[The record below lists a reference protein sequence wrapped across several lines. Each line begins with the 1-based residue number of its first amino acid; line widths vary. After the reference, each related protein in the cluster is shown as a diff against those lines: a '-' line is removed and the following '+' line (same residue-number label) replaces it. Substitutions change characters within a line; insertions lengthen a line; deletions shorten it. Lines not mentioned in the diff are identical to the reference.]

1 MIFTRFFRSVF
12 LLVLLAVNFRA
23 HARPAAAWT
32 DAPDPASNPGFDAF
46 YNNEFDRAIDYF
58 RQQIKVHP
66 NDADQYNYLAQSILY
81 REMLRDGALE
91 SQLVTGNNPFLRRPK
106 MEITAAD
113 KQQFDY
119 CLNQSIKL
127 SQAGL
132 EVDPHKLQD
141 LYALGVAHSLRA
153 NYLFLVEKAWVD
165 SLREATAARRA
176 NEKILSLDPNAV
188 DARLVLGL
196 DEYIVAGLPFYM
208 RAIGSFGGFHG
219 DKEDGLRNVELVSR
233 KGIRDRYDAQ
243 ILLAVLYR
251 REKCPEK
258 AIPLLQ
264 SLAQTF
270 PRNYL
275 FRLEEVQ
282 MFSDA
287 GNKNAALKV
296 ISEIDA
302 LRRSGAP
309 GYDSLPEE
317 KLRYIRANLLFWYGD
332 LGLALADLKPVTQ
345 RADELDLNTAV
356 LAWLRLGQVY
366 DLQGNHMAAVRAYEQ
381 TERVAPRSP
390 AAAEAKTYIASPYHR
405 KGTNG

>member
-1 MIFTRFFRSVF
+1 M
-12 LLVLLAVNFRA
+12 
-23 HARPAAAWT
+23 
-32 DAPDPASNPGFDAF
+32 
-46 YNNEFDRAIDYF
+46 
-58 RQQIKVHP
+58 
-66 NDADQYNYLAQSILY
+66 
-81 REMLRDGALE
+81 
-91 SQLVTGNNPFLRRPK
+91 
-106 MEITAAD
+106 
-113 KQQFDY
+113 
-119 CLNQSIKL
+119 
-127 SQAGL
+127 
-132 EVDPHKLQD
+132 
-141 LYALGVAHSLRA
+141 
-153 NYLFLVEKAWVD
+153 D

-176 NEKILSLDPNAV
+176 NEKILSMNPNAV

-219 DKEDGLRNVELVSR
+219 DKVDGLRNVELVSR

-264 SLAQTF
+264 NLAQTF

-282 MFSDA
+282 MYSDA

-296 ISEIDA
+296 ISEVEA
-302 LRRSGAP
+302 LRRSGVP
-309 GYDSLPEE
+309 GYDNLPEE

-332 LGLALADLKPVTQ
+332 LGPALADLKPVTQ
-345 RADELDLNTAV
+345 KANELDLNTAV

-366 DLQGNHMAAVRAYEQ
+366 DLQGNHMAAVKAYEQ
-381 TERVAPRSP
+381 TERVAPKSP
-390 AAAEAKTYIASPYHR
+390 AAAEAKGYISSPYHR
-405 KGTNG
+405 KGTNS